1 MKIIDKPLDWLRP
14 YKNNPRNND
23 KAVEPVANSIREFG
37 FKVPIVATKDGE
49 IINGHTRYKAARFL
63 KLETVPVL
71 IADDLSEEQI
81 KAFRLADNKVG
92 EIAEWDTELLYAELE
107 SVEG

>member
-1 MKIIDKPLDWLRP
+1 MKTKSMDYITRKTHIVQMCVFWLEEEEVKIIDKPLEWLTP
-14 YKNNPRNND
+14 YENNPRNND

-63 KLETVPVL
+63 KLKTVPV
-71 IADDLSEEQI
+71 
-81 KAFRLADNKVG
+81 R
-92 EIAEWDTELLYAELE
+92 
-107 SVEG
+107 